1 MAKRKSGVSETR
13 TEQVSIDLL
22 RIQGWNTSAPPKGQV
37 LRQVELRRFPHL
49 TAIFEGAS
57 KSGEGDGIPD
67 FLVVE
72 GTAAPTPLIVIE
84 AKGKPSELAQ
94 AVADAKHYAEACKKH
109 GYPVIAVGVA
119 GQDENVRISVWKHV
133 HTKWEE
139 ISYCGRPIEWFPH
152 PEKIKALLADDA
164 LTDLAPVVPPETVLV
179 EKADYINRLLRE
191 AHVKDEYRPTYVG
204 AMMLGLWQAKGNI
217 RLDKQ
222 FVLKDINEACATAF
236 KNAKKIELA
245 ESLQIDEANAELAE
259 NARLII
265 AELRKLN
272 VVTASFDH
280 DYLGKLYELFFRYT
294 GGNTIGQY
302 FTPRHI
308 TRFMADIAQFSQG
321 DIIIDPACGTG
332 GFLIACIQRAL
343 DELGMSYEDTVRLVE
358 KQLRGFESEPVTAA
372 LCVANMILRGDGK
385 SGVEK
390 GSCFDHP
397 SFPVDQCSIALMNPP
412 FPHKKTDV
420 PPSEFVKRALEALK
434 DRGKLAVILPT
445 SMLVK
450 KDQGEWRESI
460 LKKHTL
466 EAVVQLPDE
475 LFQPF
480 ASATT
485 SVVLIEKGIP
495 HPKGK
500 KTVFAR
506 LRYDGLT
513 LKKGVRIK
521 RSDGKSDI
529 EAVLDAI
536 LNKTTIPGVAGQGIV
551 AGDVEWGVGAYIPSE
566 DHGEDAIMLAVADLL
581 RQQVAF
587 YTRYAPEVAR
597 QRRLVE
603 KGLLITQAY
612 EEMITDA
619 RRKRAS
625 ESKVSRGTI
634 SEFFDIYYG
643 QKELHSR
650 EGYGDGPTLV
660 ISPTEAFN
668 GCYGWL
674 DFYKP
679 IEPTFVT
686 VAQTGSIGEAFVQR
700 EACGV
705 NDDCL
710 LLMARAPDLSLAHH
724 YVAAAILRLE
734 KWRFT
739 YGRKL
744 TPDRIR
750 EFAMHPSRN
759 LIARV
764 ETEVERWDAVIEQ
777 ALALF
782 PAAEEEEDLLEV

>member
-1 MAKRKSGVSETR
+1 MARGKSGVSETR

-57 KSGEGDGIPD
+57 KSGSGDGIPD

-72 GTAAPTPLIVIE
+72 GTTAPTPLIVIE
-84 AKGKPSELAQ
+84 AKAKASEFPQ
-94 AVADAKHYAEACKKH
+94 AVAEAKHYAEACKRH

-119 GQDENVRISVWKHV
+119 GQDEDVRISVWKHA
-133 HTKWEE
+133 HTDWKE

-152 PEKIKALLADDA
+152 PDKIKPLLADDE
-164 LTDLAPVVPPETVLV
+164 LTDLAPVVPPERVLV
-179 EKADYINRLLRE
+179 EKAEYINRLLRE

-204 AMMLGLWQAKGNI
+204 AMMLGLWQAKGRI
-217 RLDKQ
+217 RLETD

-236 KNAKKIELA
+236 RNAKKADLA
-245 ESLQIDEANAELAE
+245 ESLQIDEANAALAE

-308 TRFMADIAQFSQG
+308 TRFMADMVQVSRG
-321 DIIIDPACGTG
+321 DMVIDPACGTG

-343 DELGMSYEDTVRLVE
+343 DELGLSYEDTVHIVE

-397 SFPVDQCSIALMNPP
+397 SFPVGKCSIALMNPP

-420 PPSEFVKRALEALK
+420 PPSEFVARALEALK
-434 DRGKLAVILPT
+434 ERGKLAVILPT

-450 KDQGEWRESI
+450 KDQGAWREGL

-513 LKKGVRIK
+513 LKKGVRVE
-521 RSDGKSDI
+521 RQDGASDI
-529 EAVLDAI
+529 ADVLDAV
-536 LNKTTIPGVAGQGIV
+536 LNKTPIAGIAGQGGV
-551 AGDVEWGVGAYIPSE
+551 GGDAEWGVGAYIPSE
-566 DHGEDAIMLAVADLL
+566 DHDEDTIMHAAADLL
-581 RQQVAF
+581 RQHVAF

-597 QRRLVE
+597 QRRLIAN
-603 KGLLITQAY
+603 GSLIARQY
-612 EEMITDA
+612 QDMITDA
-619 RRKRAS
+619 RRKRAD
-625 ESKVSRGTI
+625 ESHMIPDTI
-634 SEFFDIYYG
+634 SAFFDIYYG

-650 EGYGDGPTLV
+650 EGYGIGPTLV

-674 DFYKP
+674 DFYQP
-679 IEPTFVT
+679 IKPTFVT

-700 EACGV
+700 EVCGV

-710 LLMARAPDLSLAHH
+710 LLVARNPQLSLAHH
-724 YVAAAILRLE
+724 YIAAAILRLE

-750 EFAMHPSRN
+750 AFPMHPSKA
-759 LIARV
+759 LVTSVAAEIK
-764 ETEVERWDAVIEQ
+764 RWDAVIDQ
-777 ALALF
+777 SLSLF
-782 PAAEEEEDLLEV
+782 PATEAEEDLLEL